1 MIISVCKGEPMT
13 LTQQQKE
20 LILKFLASSAEKNSL
35 VKEVAK
41 KE

>member
-1 MIISVCKGEPMT
+1 MA

-20 LILKFLASSAEKNSL
+20 LILKYLASSAQKSNL
-35 VKEVAK
+35 VKEGTK

>member
-1 MIISVCKGEPMT
+1 MA

-20 LILKFLASSAEKNSL
+20 LILKYFASSAQKSNL
-35 VKEVAK
+35 VKEVTK

>member
-1 MIISVCKGEPMT
+1 M

-20 LILKFLASSAEKNSL
+20 QILKFLASTAQKNNL
-35 VKEVAK
+35 VKEITK

>member
-1 MIISVCKGEPMT
+1 MA

-20 LILKFLASSAEKNSL
+20 QILKFLACSAQKSNL
-35 VKEVAK
+35 VKEVTK

>member
-1 MIISVCKGEPMT
+1 MA

-20 LILKFLASSAEKNSL
+20 MILKFLTSSAQKSNL
-35 VKEVAK
+35 VKEVTK

>member
-1 MIISVCKGEPMT
+1 MA

-20 LILKFLASSAEKNSL
+20 LILKYLASSAKKSNL
-35 VKEVAK
+35 VKEVTK

>member
-1 MIISVCKGEPMT
+1 MA

-20 LILKFLASSAEKNSL
+20 QILKFLASSAQKNKL
-35 VKEVAK
+35 VKEVTK

>member
-1 MIISVCKGEPMT
+1 MA

-20 LILKFLASSAEKNSL
+20 QILKYLASSAQKSKL
-35 VKEVAK
+35 VKEVTK